1 MMLNFKEP
9 VGVPPR
15 EGGGRATSG
24 RRGGKGVGRG
34 TGRDEGRLVEDQYDL
49 ENLDCTQ
56 TIRINTIY
64 ILNRLITDKHL
75 A

>member
-1 MMLNFKEP
+1 MLNFKEP

-15 EGGGRATSG
+15 EGGGRAT
-24 RRGGKGVGRG
+24 RGGKGVGRG